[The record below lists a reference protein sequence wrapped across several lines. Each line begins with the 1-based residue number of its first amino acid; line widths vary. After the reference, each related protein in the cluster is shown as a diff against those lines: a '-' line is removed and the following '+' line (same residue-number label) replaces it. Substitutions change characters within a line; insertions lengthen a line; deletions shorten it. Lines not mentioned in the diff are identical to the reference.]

1 MRYPQFMSLN
11 IGPNEEADASDGG
24 VGAPPP
30 PEEPNRVFARLTKEY
45 ASDTIR
51 VQWYA
56 RRCIH
61 SAACIRALP
70 EVFNAS
76 RRPWVMPELASADAI
91 ADAVL
96 KCPTG
101 ALQFVRLDGGPGE
114 VPPDTVEIRAIKNG
128 PYFVRGPVEIRDE
141 NGETIRTDTR
151 FALCRCGQSKHLP
164 FCDNTHRAIGFRSAP
179 SEP

>member
-1 MRYPQFMSLN
+1 MSLE
-11 IGPNEEADASDGG
+11 IGPDEEADASAGG
-24 VGAPPP
+24 TGAPPP
-30 PEEPNRVFARLTKEY
+30 PHSANRVFARLTREY
-45 ASDTIR
+45 SSESIR

-70 EVFNAS
+70 QVFDPA
-76 RRPWVMPELASADAI
+76 RRPWVLPDAASADAI

-114 VPPDTVEIRAIKNG
+114 IPPDTVRITAVKDG

-141 NGETIRTDTR
+141 HGDVIRTDTR

-164 FCDNTHRAIGFRSAP
+164 FCDNTHRAIGFRSGP